1 MAEKKDAPKG
11 KPEDKGAAK
20 PAAAPGAAKPAAAG
34 GKPGAPAADKGAAP
48 KPAAAK
54 APAPAPAPQP
64 AAAPKAPKPKSGP
77 KLPPKEKVLPM
88 GPMRKLKVAKVTV
101 NIGVGQS
108 GDRLEKAEKVLA
120 GLTNAK
126 PVRTLSRHAVRDWNL
141 REGQPIG
148 VKVTLRGDNA
158 VDFVKRA
165 LWTRN
170 NRVAEWSFDKEG
182 NLQFGIPDHTSF
194 EGQKYNPEI
203 GIFGMDIAVT
213 IERPGFRI
221 KHRGLLQR
229 RIPPRHRVTRTE
241 SKEYLKEI
249 LGVEIV

>member
-1 MAEKKDAPKG
+1 MADQKKDAKG
-11 KPEDKGAAK
+11 KPEEKGAAK
-20 PAAAPGAAKPAAAG
+20 PASPAPAGSKPAA
-34 GKPGAPAADKGAAP
+34 PAEKGAA
-48 KPAAAK
+48 AK
-54 APAPAPAPQP
+54 
-64 AAAPKAPKPKSGP
+64 AAPKAPPAPVAEAPAAPKPPKPKSAP

-88 GPMRKLKVAKVTV
+88 GPMRGLRVAKVTV

-120 GLTNAK
+120 GLTSAK
-126 PVRTLSRHAVRDWNL
+126 PVRTLSKKAVRDWNL

-148 VKVTLRGDNA
+148 VKVTLRDDA
-158 VDFVKRA
+158 AIDFCRRA

-194 EGQKYNPEI
+194 EGQKYNPEV

-221 KHRGLLQR
+221 KHRGLLSR
-229 RIPPRHRVTRTE
+229 RVPPRHRVTRTE
-241 SKEYLKEI
+241 SQQFLKTV

>member
-1 MAEKKDAPKG
+1 MAEKKDEQKG
-11 KPEDKGAAK
+11 KGDKGAAK
-20 PAAAPGAAKPAAAG
+20 PAAPAPAG
-34 GKPGAPAADKGAAP
+34 GKPAAPAADKGAAAP
-48 KPAAAK
+48 KPAKAA
-54 APAPAPAPQP
+54 APAPAATPAPS
-64 AAAPKAPKPKSGP
+64 APKPPKPKSAP

-88 GPMRKLKVAKVTV
+88 GPMRKLQVAKVTV

-194 EGQKYNPEI
+194 EGQKYNPEV

-221 KHRGLLQR
+221 KHRSLLQR
-229 RIPPRHRVTRTE
+229 RVPPRHRVTRTE
-241 SKEYLKEI
+241 SKEYLKTI